1 MGRDPA
7 LARILAVAFLLLS
20 VGAWAAD
27 DRFPDPTGYV
37 NDFGHVLNEVQR
49 GRLELELGR
58 FEQRTGIE
66 VAVVTIPSLEDLTIE
81 DAAVALYQQWGIGK
95 RGEDRGLLILDAIQD
110 RRIRI
115 EVGYGLEG
123 ALPDGRVGSIR
134 DRVTLPLL
142 RQGRRVEAYAATF
155 RELARYAL
163 PEVGLDPALADS
175 FAGGFAA
182 GSAARRG
189 PGGRVAPWIP
199 FLVFGIILLVV
210 MAQSRQPRVRSRRGG
225 AGWWWPGGGGF
236 GGGWGGSGG
245 SGGGFGGGFGG
256 FGGGMSG
263 GGGASG
269 SY

>member
-7 LARILAVAFLLLS
+7 LAPILAVLLLLLS
-20 VGAWAAD
+20 VSAHGAG

-37 NDFGHVLNEVQR
+37 SDFGQVLNETQR
-49 GRLELELGR
+49 GQLDAEIGR
-58 FEQRTGIE
+58 FVGRTGIE
-66 VAVVTIPSLEDLTIE
+66 VAVVTIPSLEDRTIE
-81 DAAVALYQQWGIGK
+81 DAAVELYQQWGIGK
-95 RGEDRGLLILDAIQD
+95 KGEDRGLLILDAIQD
-110 RRIRI
+110 RRVRI

-142 RQGRRVEAYAATF
+142 REGRRAEAYAATF
-155 RELARYAL
+155 RALARYAL

-175 FAGGFAA
+175 FGGAIRVP
-182 GSAARRG
+182 STARRG
-189 PGGRVAPWIP
+189 ARGGAVPWVP
-199 FLVFGIILLVV
+199 FLVFGLIFLFV
-210 MAQSRQPRVRSRRGG
+210 MLQSGKSRNRGRHG
-225 AGWWWPGGGGF
+225 GGGWWIGPGGF
-236 GGGWGGSGG
+236 GGLGGGS